1 MKTSKERSHCA
12 QQELIVDAMKLTVG
26 STLGS
31 LLCLVLCTVSLDP
44 SQIQVYPETGGI
56 SGVFMARLKN
66 KKYSFNAT
74 AAAEVC
80 SSLGVR
86 IATRA
91 EVEMA
96 QSKGLQTCRFGWVKE
111 QIAVIPRIEGNE
123 KCGQKKVGVIAWA
136 ASTSAVFEVFCFNS
150 TGQSE
155 ATTLTT
161 PRITTPVGSS
171 PQAKATSSSLI
182 QSTLFNKNFLS
193 PSTSISSSFSTSVSS
208 TFFHSTVSSA
218 AIRSPHSVSPS
229 IALQPLSTST
239 SSTSSSAATFS
250 STILSTDPFTYSS
263 SLNTPTSN
271 QTEQPPQPPPRASFG
286 EVPMACVITAVM
298 LVLMAAAGAVWYF
311 KIKRAHRLPP
321 WVRIRH
327 KDAVEMW
334 KHTDQQ
340 SSSKKKEKSSSSE
353 DITLQL
359 EEDTESS

>member
-1 MKTSKERSHCA
+1 
-12 QQELIVDAMKLTVG
+12 MKLTVG

-31 LLCLVLCTVSLDP
+31 LLCLVLCTVSLDH

-56 SGVFMARLKN
+56 SGVFMAMLKN

-80 SSLGVR
+80 TSLGVR

-111 QIAVIPRIEGNE
+111 QIAVVPRVEGNE
-123 KCGQKKVGVIAWA
+123 KCGQNKVGVIPWA
-136 ASTSAVFEVFCFNS
+136 ASMSTVFEVFCFNV

-161 PRITTPVGSS
+161 PRITTPVGSN
-171 PQAKATSSSLI
+171 PQPIATSSSLI

-193 PSTSISSSFSTSVSS
+193 PSTSISSRFSTSVSS
-208 TFFHSTVSSA
+208 TFFHSTVSTA
-218 AIRSPHSVSPS
+218 AIRSLHSASPS
-229 IALQPLSTST
+229 IALQPLSTS
-239 SSTSSSAATFS
+239 STSSSAVTFS
-250 STILSTDPFTYSS
+250 STIPSTNPFTYSP

-271 QTEQPPQPPPRASFG
+271 QTEQPTQPPPRASFG
-286 EVPMACVITAVM
+286 EVPMACVIIAVM
-298 LVLMAAAGAVWYF
+298 LVFMAVAGAVWYF
-311 KIKRAHRLPP
+311 KIKRAHHLPP

-340 SSSKKKEKSSSSE
+340 SFSKKKEKSSSSE

-359 EEDTESS
+359 EDDTESP

>member
-1 MKTSKERSHCA
+1 
-12 QQELIVDAMKLTVG
+12 MKLTVG

-31 LLCLVLCTVSLDP
+31 LLCLVLCTVSLDH
-44 SQIQVYPETGGI
+44 SQIQVYPETGGV
-56 SGVFMARLKN
+56 SGVFMAMLKN

-80 SSLGVR
+80 TSLGVR

-111 QIAVIPRIEGNE
+111 QIAVVPRIEGNE
-123 KCGQKKVGVIAWA
+123 KCGQKKVGVIPWA
-136 ASTSAVFEVFCFNS
+136 ASTSTMFEVFCFS
-150 TGQSE
+150 ATGQSE

-171 PQAKATSSSLI
+171 PQPKATSSLLI

-193 PSTSISSSFSTSVSS
+193 PSTSLSSSFSTSVSS
-208 TFFHSTVSSA
+208 AFVHSTVSTA
-218 AIRSPHSVSPS
+218 AIRSPHSASPS
-229 IALQPLSTST
+229 IALQPLSTS
-239 SSTSSSAATFS
+239 STSSSSSSSAVTFS
-250 STILSTDPFTYSS
+250 STIPFTHPFTYSS

-271 QTEQPPQPPPRASFG
+271 QTEQPTHPPPRASFG
-286 EVPMACVITAVM
+286 EVPMACVIIAVM
-298 LVLMAAAGAVWYF
+298 LVFMAAAGAVWYF
-311 KIKRAHRLPP
+311 KIKRAHRLPQ

-334 KHTDQQ
+334 KHTDQK
-340 SSSKKKEKSSSSE
+340 SSSKKKVKNSSSE
-353 DITLQL
+353 EITLQL
-359 EEDTESS
+359 EDDTESP

>member
-1 MKTSKERSHCA
+1 
-12 QQELIVDAMKLTVG
+12 MKLTVG

-31 LLCLVLCTVSLDP
+31 LLCLVLCTVSLDH

-56 SGVFMARLKN
+56 SGVFMAMLNN

-74 AAAEVC
+74 AASEVC
-80 SSLGVR
+80 TSLGVR

-111 QIAVIPRIEGNE
+111 QIAVIPRVEGNE
-123 KCGQKKVGVIAWA
+123 KCGQKKVGVIPWA
-136 ASTSAVFEVFCFNS
+136 ASTSTLFEVFCFS
-150 TGQSE
+150 ATGQSE

-171 PQAKATSSSLI
+171 PQPKATSSLLI

-208 TFFHSTVSSA
+208 TFFHSTISSA
-218 AIRSPHSVSPS
+218 AITSLHSASPS
-229 IALQPLSTST
+229 ITLQPV
-239 SSTSSSAATFS
+239 STSSSSSAAATFS
-250 STILSTDPFTYSS
+250 STIPSTHPFTYSS

-271 QTEQPPQPPPRASFG
+271 QTEQPTQPPLRASFG
-286 EVPMACVITAVM
+286 EVPMACVIIAVM
-298 LVLMAAAGAVWYF
+298 LVFMAAAGAVWYF

-334 KHTDQQ
+334 KHKDQQ
-340 SSSKKKEKSSSSE
+340 SSSKKKEKNSSSE

-359 EEDTESS
+359 EDDTESP